1 MKILNL
7 DTVKPT
13 QRTIVI
19 NKKKYEV
26 KAMTCGLFVSLQQ
39 LQDDKKEVSA
49 VDQVKQYIEI
59 VEMMIPTLPK
69 KLVLS
74 LEFDQLLSIIQFAT
88 DASEE
93 DNKDGVKDEVG
104 KMEA

>member
-7 DTVKPT
+7 DIVKPT
-13 QRTIVI
+13 ERSITI
-19 NKKKYEV
+19 NKKSYPV

-39 LQDDKKEVSA
+39 LQDGTDTVTA

-74 LEFDQLLSIIQFAT
+74 LEFEQLLSIIQFAT
-88 DASEE
+88 EATEE
-93 DNKDGVKDEVG
+93 DNKQGADGEVG
-104 KMEA
+104 KMQA